1 MKRHKTLAIL
11 VGCLGGTVLLLGLL
25 AGFVPQ
31 REGYEVRRRASP
43 VVVSLRPEDMP
54 VPIVPQG
61 DGSRQWS
68 LRREASSVVALASP
82 ADTLSLADADAVA
95 GGLFGQVPAGSGQLA
110 SLLALDGFSM
120 PLLLAVQP
128 ARFGD
133 AVDARGLPLRWLA
146 AETLLEGY
154 SPLTPRAGRNAG
166 RDGTGSALAANAY
179 GNGDTL
185 PPRARRYQQLVESFA
200 GRYKLST
207 ELVYAIIHSES
218 SFSPTLVSHKSA
230 MGLMQILPDTAGGE
244 VHRYLYGHTGDV
256 SFEDLRVPETNIRY
270 GTTYL
275 HILLT
280 RYFSGVHD
288 PRSREYCAVAAYN
301 MGPNRFLRLFGNSPE
316 EAVDAINALTAEQLY
331 EDLTIRLPVAET
343 RAYVAKVARMK
354 GHYAALQ

>member
-11 VGCLGGTVLLLGLL
+11 AGCLGSTLLLLGLL

-31 REGYEVRRRASP
+31 HEGYEVRRRASP

-68 LRREASSVVALASP
+68 LRRAASPVVAP
-82 ADTLSLADADAVA
+82 VSLADASSRAETED
-95 GGLFGQVPAGSGQLA
+95 GDGFFSQVPAGTGQLA

-120 PLLLAVQP
+120 PPLLAVQP
-128 ARFGD
+128 SRFGD

-154 SPLTPRAGRNAG
+154 SPLPPRTGKTAGQG
-166 RDGTGSALAANAY
+166 GTRGMSAANAFY
-179 GNGDTL
+179 SNDML
-185 PPRARRYQQLVESFA
+185 PPRARRYQQIVESFA
-200 GRYKLST
+200 GRYNLST

-244 VHRYLYGHTGDV
+244 VHRYLYGRTGDV

-280 RYFSGVHD
+280 RYFAGVHD
-288 PRSREYCAVAAYN
+288 PRAREYCAVAAYN

>member
-11 VGCLGGTVLLLGLL
+11 AVCLGSAVLLLGLL

-31 REGYEVRRRASP
+31 HEGYEVRRRASP
-43 VVVSLRPEDMP
+43 VVVSLRAEDMP
-54 VPIVPQG
+54 VPIVAQG
-61 DGSRQWS
+61 SGARQWS
-68 LRREASSVVALASP
+68 LRRAASPVVALASLP
-82 ADTLSLADADAVA
+82 EAPSRADA
-95 GGLFGQVPAGSGQLA
+95 GNSSSLFGQFSAGSGHLA
-110 SLLALDGFSM
+110 SLLALDGFSL
-120 PLLLAVQP
+120 PSLLTVQP
-128 ARFGD
+128 PRFGD

-146 AETLLEGY
+146 AEAMLEGY
-154 SPLTPRAGRNAG
+154 SPLPPRAAKAAGPGRAG
-166 RDGTGSALAANAY
+166 SMLAASAY
-179 GNGDTL
+179 DGSEML

-244 VHRYLYGHTGDV
+244 VHRYLYGRTADV
-256 SFEDLRVPETNIRY
+256 SFADLSEPETNIRY

-280 RYFSGVHD
+280 RYLAGVHD
-288 PRSREYCAVAAYN
+288 PKAREYCAVAAYN
-301 MGPNRFLRLFGNSPE
+301 MGPNRFLRLFGESPE
-316 EAVDAINALTAEQLY
+316 QAVDAINALTAEQLY
-331 EDLTIRLPVAET
+331 EDLTVRLPVAET

-354 GHYAALQ
+354 GYYAALQ